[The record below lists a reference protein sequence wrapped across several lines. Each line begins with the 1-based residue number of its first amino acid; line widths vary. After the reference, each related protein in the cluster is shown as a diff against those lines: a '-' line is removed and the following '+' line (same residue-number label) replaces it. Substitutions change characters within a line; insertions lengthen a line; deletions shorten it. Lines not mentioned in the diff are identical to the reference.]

1 MLQGESTD
9 TAEDTTL
16 SIDAATSAR
25 QRQRCGHATDSQ
37 LLTISAVSN
46 AAHCT
51 VSLVTQSD
59 GTQQITLVP
68 DTNFHGVATF
78 DYTVSDGNGGIA
90 VATAVVNLGAVNDA
104 PVTTGETATGDE
116 DHTLVFS
123 SQDLLANDTDVDV
136 ATDSQV
142 LSISRVGDATHGT
155 VTLDAQGQVRFTPD
169 TNYHGLHSS
178 AIG

>member
-1 MLQGESTD
+1 MDHATDGQVLSISRVGQAEHGIVWLDAQGHLRFVPDANYHGPARFTYWVSDGAAADGAGAETPTTMNLTIAAINDIPVLQGESTD

-16 SIDAATSAR
+16 SIDAATLLANDSDADT
-25 QRQRCGHATDSQ
+25 ATDSQ

-78 DYTVSDGNGGIA
+78 DYNR
-90 VATAVVNLGAVNDA
+90 
-104 PVTTGETATGDE
+104 
-116 DHTLVFS
+116 
-123 SQDLLANDTDVDV
+123 Q
-136 ATDSQV
+136 
-142 LSISRVGDATHGT
+142 R
-155 VTLDAQGQVRFTPD
+155 R
-169 TNYHGLHSS
+169 
-178 AIG
+178 